1 MPVQHIALFRFKN
14 GTASATIDR
23 AIDDLRR
30 LARVIPG
37 ITAFH
42 CGLNNSPEGLSDG
55 LTHGFVM
62 TFKDAAAR
70 DDYLP
75 HPEHEK
81 FKAFAIP
88 HIEKVVVFDVDDTPA
103 NS

>member
-14 GTASATIDR
+14 GTSAATIGG
-23 AIDDLRR
+23 ALEDLNR
-30 LARVIPG
+30 LAKVIPG

-42 CGLNNSPEGLSDG
+42 CGLNSSPEGLADG

-70 DDYLP
+70 DAYLP

-88 HIEKVVVFDVDDTPA
+88 HIEKVVVFDIET
-103 NS
+103 SG

>member
-1 MPVQHIALFRFKN
+1 MPVQHIALFQFKT
-14 GTASATIDR
+14 GTSAETIQR
-23 AIDDLRR
+23 ATDDLRH

-37 ITAFH
+37 ISNFTI
-42 CGLNNSPEGLSDG
+42 GTNNSPEGLAGG

-70 DDYLP
+70 DAYLT

-81 FKAFAIP
+81 FKTFVLP
-88 HIEKVVVFDVDDTPA
+88 SIEKVVVFDYDC
-103 NS
+103 

>member
-14 GTASATIDR
+14 GTAPDIIQDAM
-23 AIDDLRR
+23 DDLRR

-37 ITAFH
+37 ITDFS
-42 CGLNNSPEGLSDG
+42 CGTNNSPEGLSDG

-70 DDYLP
+70 DAYLP

-88 HIEKVVVFDVDDTPA
+88 HIEKVVVFDY
-103 NS
+103 